1 MGASDSR
8 FTHSRRL
15 GLALALAI
23 GGALVATPGAQQVT
37 FRSAVDMV
45 VVDTQVLDRDGVPV
59 DKLGAKDFQ
68 VWINNQSRRVVSA
81 DLVRYPLETAVTI
94 APSADQADWI
104 HGELPEVRGRIIVL
118 AIDELSFGQRDLRV
132 AVNTM
137 KQFIAQ
143 LQPDDVIGLY
153 AYPLGTGR
161 VDLTHYHSTINK
173 RLDEI
178 EGLAVPFDGAFMIT
192 PSEVVD
198 LTARDS
204 IAMNRVIAREC
215 PGVGRDPSRPTPQ
228 DMRQNFADGTV
239 INPLSLQDPTC
250 PARIQSEANQRAV
263 TQESQTTQSYLGLR
277 DLLAGLAALP
287 GPKTVVMVSAGM
299 LSSDRV
305 GGRPDVT
312 GLLKTAGRDAAAADA
327 TLYVL
332 HVDNHYLEAEE
343 QMGTFHT
350 HYTDD
355 LHLNEMRDA
364 STLALGLQQVAGE
377 AGGEYFRISAGT
389 GINAFNRVLK
399 ETSAYYLLGVQPE
412 AVDRDGRVHTI
423 RVKANAKNATVR
435 SRTQVTIPK
444 S

>member
-1 MGASDSR
+1 MRASDSR
-8 FTHSRRL
+8 LTHSRRL
-15 GLALALAI
+15 GLAVALVM
-23 GGALVATPGAQQVT
+23 GGVLVATPGAQQVT

-45 VVDTQVLDRDGVPV
+45 VVDTQVVDRDGAPI
-59 DKLGAKDFQ
+59 DKLSAKDFQ
-68 VWINNQSRRVVSA
+68 VWINGQSRRVVSA
-81 DLVRYPLETAVTI
+81 DLVRYPLENAVTI
-94 APSADQADWI
+94 APNADQADWI
-104 HGELPEVRGRIIVL
+104 HGELPEVRGRVIVL
-118 AIDELSFGQRDLRV
+118 AIDELSFGQRDLRN

-143 LQPDDVIGLY
+143 LAPDDVIGLY

-161 VDLTHYHSTINK
+161 VDLTHYHSTINR

-178 EGLAVPFDGAFMIT
+178 EGLAVPFQGRFMIT

-204 IAMNRVIAREC
+204 IVMNRVIAREC
-215 PGVGRDPSRPTPQ
+215 PGVARDASKSS
-228 DMRQNFADGTV
+228 DLRQSFVDGMV
-239 INPLSLQDPTC
+239 INPNSLMDPTC

-277 DLLAGLAALP
+277 DLLGGLSALP
-287 GPKTVVMVSAGM
+287 GPKTVVLVSGGM
-299 LSSDRV
+299 LSTDRV

-332 HVDNHYLEAEE
+332 HVDNHYFEAEE
-343 QMGTFHT
+343 QLGKVHT
-350 HYTDD
+350 RYTDD
-355 LHLNEMRDA
+355 ISLNELRDA
-364 STLALGLQQVAGE
+364 STLAMGLQQVAGE
-377 AGGEYFRISAGT
+377 SGGEYFRITAGT
-389 GINAFNRVLK
+389 GINAFSRVLK

-412 AVDRDGRVHTI
+412 RADRDGRVHTI

-435 SRTQVTIPK
+435 SRQEVTIPR
-444 S
+444 